1 MDGLS
6 SPTTAADGR
15 WPLVQCS
22 RSYFCCFCFHC
33 ISFPQKM
40 NKKPP
45 TTLVASFFYALPL
58 PLPRVHWASID
69 PTAIDPMRP
78 QLINFYATHLFA
90 LFGLFDTVRTVF
102 GRYSDCIRSFRP
114 MTRRVLRRYATFDG
128 LSLIKPE
135 KHNKL

>member
-58 PLPRVHWASID
+58 LLPRVHWASID

-90 LFGLFDTVRTVF
+90 LFGLFDSVRTVF
-102 GRYSDCIRSFRP
+102 RLCSEFQANDAACFEKICN
-114 MTRRVLRRYATFDG
+114 LRRA
-128 LSLIKPE
+128 LSYQT
-135 KHNKL
+135 